1 MKCCNRVQ
9 QGKNVLS
16 QHVDYLKRYC
26 DDQGQSMKNR
36 VKEVQFNKDTPYQ
49 EYVNLYQTFA
59 AMQAFKAVKI
69 FEDAL
74 ASGDKDMFDVY
85 LNQVPYSLTTL
96 AVAFGEVFYLESYQ
110 RRLAHLTCEKT
121 KRVFYDLGTLF
132 AVWNIID
139 TRIGDFRES
148 DLLSSD

>member
-1 MKCCNRVQ
+1 MK
-9 QGKNVLS
+9 
-16 QHVDYLKRYC
+16 D
-26 DDQGQSMKNR
+26 R

-96 AVAFGEVFYLESYQ
+96 AVAFGEVFYLESY
-110 RRLAHLTCEKT
+110 
-121 KRVFYDLGTLF
+121 
-132 AVWNIID
+132 
-139 TRIGDFRES
+139 
-148 DLLSSD
+148 

>member
-1 MKCCNRVQ
+1 
-9 QGKNVLS
+9 
-16 QHVDYLKRYC
+16 
-26 DDQGQSMKNR
+26 
-36 VKEVQFNKDTPYQ
+36 
-49 EYVNLYQTFA
+49 
-59 AMQAFKAVKI
+59 
-69 FEDAL
+69 
-74 ASGDKDMFDVY
+74 MFDVY

-121 KRVFYDLGTLF
+121 KKVFDEIGILF
-132 AVWNIID
+132 AIWNIVD